1 MRQLAR
7 PLMLLVTF
15 SACAPDS
22 QTDAERSAEAARAD
36 SSAAGYEVGPA
47 LSGRPLSSQRPDS
60 GPRRPDSISAAGS
73 NPGMVATGPGT
84 SSTQPTGLVVPV
96 TPVSGTGADSARR
109 GSPGSTG
116 RTPGAGKARRDSAS
130 ASLPPLDPALEANF
144 LVYDTTKKTAIFQ
157 LAASDEIAAQVSFNG
172 ARDGRRM
179 FTVPLG
185 WRVTIVFANR
195 DPELPHSATI
205 VAVTGTIPEQLPEPV
220 FPRAQ
225 TIRVDEGL
233 LEGDVDEI
241 LFTADRVG
249 RYQLACGVLGHAQ
262 RGQWITLD
270 VSTTATVPTY
280 R

>member
-1 MRQLAR
+1 
-7 PLMLLVTF
+7 MLLVTF
-15 SACAPDS
+15 NACAPDS

-47 LSGRPLSSQRPDS
+47 PSGRPRSIQGPDS
-60 GPRRPDSISAAGS
+60 GPRRPDSIGVAGS
-73 NPGMVATGPGT
+73 NPRTVATGPGT
-84 SSTQPTGLVVPV
+84 SSTQPTSLVVPV
-96 TPVSGTGADSARR
+96 VPVSGTGADSTMR
-109 GSPGSTG
+109 GSRGSTG
-116 RTPGAGKARRDSAS
+116 RAPGPGKTRRDSGG
-130 ASLPPLDPALEANF
+130 ASLPPLDPRLEANF

-172 ARDGRRM
+172 VRQGGR
-179 FTVPLG
+179 TITIPLG
-185 WRVTIVFANR
+185 WRVTIAFANR

-249 RYQLACGVLGHAQ
+249 RYLLACGVLGHAQ